1 MLIKDSS
8 EVKKITPGFPGVDW
22 NKPQIKRK
30 IKWRSTVIKVYG
42 LGSGLIHVWERDV
55 NVQIAEETSESTLLE
70 ILKDKNQN
78 GFFVVVNFNA
88 MKQLTLNIKTH
99 FEKNMDIQIIFMPI
113 LSWLNWC
120 AILKKGLFSIYL
132 VNELSDTPKLTSGI
146 TLKKDISFKDV

>member
-22 NKPQIKRK
+22 NKPQTKRK

-78 GFFVVVNFNA
+78 GFFFVNFNA

-99 FEKNMDIQIIFMPI
+99 FEKKYGHSDHLYAYSKLIKLMCNI
-113 LSWLNWC
+113 
-120 AILKKGLFSIYL
+120 KKRLI
-132 VNELSDTPKLTSGI
+132 
-146 TLKKDISFKDV
+146 

>member
-22 NKPQIKRK
+22 NKPQTKRK

-78 GFFVVVNFNA
+78 GFFFLSILMQWNNWPS
-88 MKQLTLNIKTH
+88 TLKHILK
-99 FEKNMDIQIIFMPI
+99 KNMDIQIIFMPI

-120 AILKKGLFSIYL
+120 AILKKRLI
-132 VNELSDTPKLTSGI
+132 
-146 TLKKDISFKDV
+146 

>member
-1 MLIKDSS
+1 M
-8 EVKKITPGFPGVDW
+8 
-22 NKPQIKRK
+22 
-30 IKWRSTVIKVYG
+30 IKVYG

-120 AILKKGLFSIYL
+120 AIFKKGLFSIYL

>member
-1 MLIKDSS
+1 M
-8 EVKKITPGFPGVDW
+8 
-22 NKPQIKRK
+22 
-30 IKWRSTVIKVYG
+30 IKVYG

-78 GFFVVVNFNA
+78 GFFFVNFNA

-99 FEKNMDIQIIFMPI
+99 FEKIMDIQIIFMPI

-120 AILKKGLFSIYL
+120 AIFKKRLI
-132 VNELSDTPKLTSGI
+132 
-146 TLKKDISFKDV
+146 